1 MPEPSK
7 KNICKSICWLL
18 IIALSGCT
26 TTQTYSLN
34 QVNSDLPID
43 IGDEVKIYEKSFGRE
58 YRIIVTEISEETIKG
73 KLVVDPERIT
83 TARWEDIGR
92 IELKQP
98 DGSKTATLIV
108 VIIGLLV
115 FIAKSLADSLC
126 DGPLKKSDDCN

>member
-1 MPEPSK
+1 MPRSPK
-7 KNICKSICWLL
+7 DNICKSICWLL

-43 IGDEVKIYEKSFGRE
+43 VGDEVKIYEKSFGRE

-108 VIIGLLV
+108 FIIGLLV
-115 FIAKSLADSLC
+115 FIAKSFVDSLC
-126 DGPLKKSDDCN
+126 DGPFKESDDCG

>member
-1 MPEPSK
+1 MPGSSK
-7 KNICKSICWLL
+7 ENICKSICWLL

-43 IGDEVKIYEKSFGRE
+43 IGDKVRIYEKNFGGE
-58 YRIIVTEISEETIKG
+58 YQIIVTEVSEETIKG

-83 TARWEDIGR
+83 TVRWEDIGR

-108 VIIGLLV
+108 VIIALLI
-115 FIAKSLADSLC
+115 FIVKSLADNLC
-126 DGPLKKSDDCN
+126 DGPFKSSDDCN

>member
-1 MPEPSK
+1 M
-7 KNICKSICWLL
+7 L

-43 IGDEVKIYEKSFGRE
+43 IGDKVKIYEKSFGRE
-58 YRIIVTEISEETIKG
+58 YRIIVTEVSEETIKG
-73 KLVVDPERIT
+73 KLVAEPERIT
-83 TARWEDIGR
+83 TVRWEDIGR

-108 VIIGLLV
+108 VIIGLLF
-115 FIAKSLADSLC
+115 FIAKSFADSLC
-126 DGPLKKSDDCN
+126 DGPFKKSDDCN

>member
-1 MPEPSK
+1 MV
-7 KNICKSICWLL
+7 
-18 IIALSGCT
+18 IAITGCT
-26 TTQTYSLN
+26 SVQSYSMG
-34 QVNSDLPID
+34 QVNSELPID
-43 IGDEVKIYEKSFGRE
+43 VGDEVKIYEKSFGRE

-115 FIAKSLADSLC
+115 FIAKSFVDSLC
-126 DGPLKKSDDCN
+126 DGPFKESDDCG

>member
-1 MPEPSK
+1 MPRSPK
-7 KNICKSICWLL
+7 DNICKSICWLL

-43 IGDEVKIYEKSFGRE
+43 VGDEVKIYEKSFGRE

-115 FIAKSLADSLC
+115 FIAKSFVDSLC
-126 DGPLKKSDDCN
+126 DGPFKKSDDCG

>member
-1 MPEPSK
+1 MIKPTK
-7 KNICKSICWLL
+7 VLCWVMV
-18 IIALSGCT
+18 IAITGCT
-26 TTQTYSLN
+26 SVQSYSMG
-34 QVNSDLPID
+34 QVNSELPID
-43 IGDEVKIYEKSFGRE
+43 VGDEVKIYEKSFGRE

-115 FIAKSLADSLC
+115 FIAKSFVDSLC
-126 DGPLKKSDDCN
+126 DGPFKESDDCG